1 MSETTFVI
9 HTLHRGRFIQIL
21 LGSLFAVGIGASY
34 VNIEEIPK
42 IIGLLVC
49 LPLLLFL
56 SVKWSQQHSTWST
69 HAGMLH
75 IAKGSKTWEL
85 ELQDITHIQNHLRS
99 GGNLLAIHKKK
110 KFQPIRFWRNKLFQ
124 SVDDMAEL
132 LLHLEAQGVS
142 VTFA

>member
-34 VNIEEIPK
+34 INIEEIPK
-42 IIGLLVC
+42 IIALLVC

-56 SVKWSQQHSTWST
+56 SVKWSQQPSTWST
-69 HAGMLH
+69 HAGLLR
-75 IAKGSKTWEL
+75 IVKGSKTWEFDL
-85 ELQDITHIQNHLRS
+85 KDITHIQNHLRS

-110 KFQPIRFWRNKLFQ
+110 KFQPVRFWRNKLFQ
-124 SVDDMAEL
+124 SVDEMAEML
-132 LLHLEAQGVS
+132 RHLESLGVP

>member
-34 VNIEEIPK
+34 IHVEEIPK

-56 SVKWSQQHSTWST
+56 SVKWSQQPSTWST
-69 HAGMLH
+69 HAGLLR
-75 IAKGSKTWEL
+75 IVKGSKTWEFDL
-85 ELQDITHIQNHLRS
+85 KDITHIQNHLRS

-110 KFQPIRFWRNKLFQ
+110 KFQPVRFWRNKLFQ
-124 SVDDMAEL
+124 SVDEMTEML
-132 LLHLEAQGVS
+132 RHLESLGVP
-142 VTFA
+142 VTLA

>member
-34 VNIEEIPK
+34 INIEEIPK
-42 IIGLLVC
+42 IIALLVC

-56 SVKWSQQHSTWST
+56 SVKGSQQPSTWST
-69 HAGMLH
+69 KAGRLH
-75 IAKGSKTWEL
+75 IVKGSKNWEFDL
-85 ELQDITHIQNHLRS
+85 KEITHIQNHLRS

-124 SVDDMAEL
+124 SVDEMAEML
-132 LLHLEAQGVS
+132 RHLESLGVP
-142 VTFA
+142 VTLA

>member
-21 LGSLFAVGIGASY
+21 LASLFAVGIGASY
-34 VNIEEIPK
+34 INIEEIPK
-42 IIGLLVC
+42 IIALLVC

-56 SVKWSQQHSTWST
+56 SVKGSQQPSTWST
-69 HAGMLH
+69 KAGTLH
-75 IAKGSKTWEL
+75 IVKGSNNWEFDL
-85 ELQDITHIQNHLRS
+85 KEITHIQNHLRS

-124 SVDDMAEL
+124 SVDEMAEML
-132 LLHLEAQGVS
+132 RHLESLGVP
-142 VTFA
+142 VTLA

>member
-21 LGSLFAVGIGASY
+21 LGSLFVVGIGASY
-34 VNIEEIPK
+34 ISIEEIPK
-42 IIGLLVC
+42 IIALLVC

-56 SVKWSQQHSTWST
+56 SVKWSQQPSTWST
-69 HAGMLH
+69 HAGLLR
-75 IAKGSKTWEL
+75 IVKGSKTWEFDL
-85 ELQDITHIQNHLRS
+85 KDITHIQNHLRS

-110 KFQPIRFWRNKLFQ
+110 KFQPVRFWRNKLFQ
-124 SVDDMAEL
+124 SVDEMAEML
-132 LLHLEAQGVS
+132 RHLESLGVP